1 MILLCLAWAYLAN
14 FKNAL
19 MENSELIQNLTKQLE
34 IQLPQP
40 ISEDE
45 LLQKLSEFINQLIK
59 TDFEKL
65 VFILYKADVSESKLK
80 QLLQQNSY
88 QDASPVIA
96 KLIIER
102 EREKI
107 YSRSRFRKKEDI
119 PDDEKW

>member
-1 MILLCLAWAYLAN
+1 
-14 FKNAL
+14 